1 MALTPSK
8 MFPLYTV
15 APEFNLLDVNL
26 HQESSLQELRGK
38 KGTLIVFMCNHCP
51 FVIHLLSHF
60 TKLALELKPKGI
72 STIAISSND
81 IDNYPMDNPDHMIE
95 LSKEYNFSFPYLY
108 DPTQKIAKA
117 YDAACTPDF
126 YLFNDQNKLM
136 YRGRYDT
143 SRPQLGTPIT
153 GEDLRNAALNLVNK
167 KPISEN
173 QFPSMGC
180 NIKWK

>member
-1 MALTPSK
+1 MALTTSK

-38 KGTLIVFMCNHCP
+38 KGTLIVFMCNHCT

-60 TKLALELKPKGI
+60 TKFALELKPKGI

-81 IDNYPMDNPDHMIE
+81 IDNYPKDNPDHMIE

-126 YLFNDQNKLM
+126 YLFNDQNKLV

-143 SRPQLGTPIT
+143 SRPQLVTPIT
-153 GEDLRNAALNLVNK
+153 GEDIRNAALNLVNK
-167 KPISEN
+167 KPIS
-173 QFPSMGC
+173 
-180 NIKWK
+180 